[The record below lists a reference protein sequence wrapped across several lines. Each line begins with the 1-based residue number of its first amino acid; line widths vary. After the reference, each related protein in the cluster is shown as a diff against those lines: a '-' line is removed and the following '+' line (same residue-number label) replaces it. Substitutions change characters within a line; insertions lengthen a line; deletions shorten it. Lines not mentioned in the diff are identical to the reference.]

1 MSFPPTMWAIFVLGL
16 LFVAV
21 RMWVGRAAERRHA
34 AHEERMARLLEERE
48 AALQREHGPHSLAAT
63 TSDAAEPTDAG
74 TPPAAT
80 EAGAPRIETVKIRCR
95 ACKALNDESATN
107 CAECGAEL

>member
-1 MSFPPTMWAIFVLGL
+1 MWAIFVLGL

-48 AALQREHGPHSLAAT
+48 AALQREQEPRSPESLAAT
-63 TSDAAEPTDAG
+63 TSDAAGVGASPAPSEAG
-74 TPPAAT
+74 TP
-80 EAGAPRIETVKIRCR
+80 GFETVKIRCR
-95 ACKALNDESATN
+95 ACRALNDEHATS
-107 CAECGAEL
+107 CVQCGVEL